1 VTVRHFNNQA
11 RRNPVRHPATPVP
24 ISASTRGVKQISD
37 ME

>member
-1 VTVRHFNNQA
+1 VTVRHFNYQM
-11 RRNPVRHPATPVP
+11 RRTPVRHPATAVP